1 MELAVLLRR
10 KEGNLETPEA
20 NSCDLAEMPESILSR
35 LLVRCGAPLSA
46 PPPPPPVPSVP
57 PPPRRRRRVCCS
69 AAHGVCLLAALR
81 R

>member
-1 MELAVLLRR
+1 MELAVPLRR

-35 LLVRCGAPLSA
+35 LHVRCGAPLSG
-46 PPPPPPVPSVP
+46 PPPAPPVPSVP
-57 PPPRRRRRVCCS
+57 PPRRRRCVRC
-69 AAHGVCLLAALR
+69 AAHRVCLLAALR